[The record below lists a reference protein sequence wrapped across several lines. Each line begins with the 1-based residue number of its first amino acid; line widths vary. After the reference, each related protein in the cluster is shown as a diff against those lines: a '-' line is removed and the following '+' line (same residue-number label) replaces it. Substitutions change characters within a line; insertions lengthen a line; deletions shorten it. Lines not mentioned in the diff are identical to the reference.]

1 MPSPNPHFEAHVI
14 ATFGRHAEVRDATG
28 AMHAARPFGR
38 KLAIVCGDRVTCER
52 NGDETHILATLP
64 RANALYRTTARADS
78 EAVVANITDLVA
90 VIAPLPAPDPFVID
104 RYLCAATSAGIRGVL
119 VLNKID
125 LEIDASLDAELQA
138 YAKIGFAVV
147 RCTAREDEHVDA
159 LAKLLRSSTSVLVG
173 QSGVGKS
180 SLLRRLV
187 PDSNAAVGELVRTTE
202 EGRHTTTAS
211 RLYDLPQGGHLIDS
225 PGVRDFAPAID
236 HLEPTSLGFLEVARL
251 APGCRFQ
258 DCRHMK
264 EPHCAVIAAVAT
276 GEIFARRYESYRRL
290 RRLYEEL
297 LTARGP
303 APKRPGRRH

>member
-1 MPSPNPHFEAHVI
+1 MPPSPHQFEAQVI
-14 ATFGRHAEVRDATG
+14 ATFGRHAEVRDAEG
-28 AMHAARPFGR
+28 NLYAARPFGR
-38 KLAIVCGDRVTCER
+38 KLALVCGDRVTCER
-52 NGDETHILATLP
+52 ENDETHILATLP
-64 RANALYRTTARADS
+64 RTNALYRTTARGDS

-104 RYLCAATSAGIRGVL
+104 RYLCAATSGGIRGVL

-125 LEIDASLDAELQA
+125 LVVDASLDAELNA
-138 YAKIGFAVV
+138 YEKIGFKVV
-147 RCTAREDEHVDA
+147 RCTALEDSHVDV
-159 LAKLLRSSTSVLVG
+159 LARHLQSSTSVLVG

-187 PDSNAAVGELVRTTE
+187 PTADAAVGELVRTTD

-211 RLYDLPQGGHLIDS
+211 RLYDLPHGGHLIDS

-264 EPHCAVIAAVAT
+264 EPHCAVIAGVAN
-276 GEIFARRYESYRRL
+276 GEVFARRYESYRRL